1 MDKTERIS
9 NESDPRLRAAAEW
22 ALELDSPD
30 VPVERVA
37 AWQHWLNQ
45 NPRHAE
51 AFDRIDKLMSRAGR
65 IRDVTWPTR
74 EQIAADEYDGSVPVS
89 AHAKAQVPSDNGA
102 RQVPRWRAALAA
114 GVALAIIASL
124 LSGQP
129 RSIHFPGLVSYDRIE
144 TRPGGTQKVVLADG
158 SAIDVS
164 GRSTLRATLTRS
176 ARRITLDDGE
186 AFFRVAKD
194 ARRPFTVQAGATV
207 VTAIGTAFNVR
218 CSGERV
224 VVAVAEG
231 SVRISAPGK
240 ADVVQSAQLD
250 AGEQAIAEHA
260 GAHLDTVAVDAR
272 AVAGWREGRLQYLDE
287 PLASIANDVGR
298 YTARHIEITDPA
310 LRDLR
315 VTGTVLES
323 NLDGWLL
330 SLEEAFPLTVEHR
343 ANGSIRISPKTTASK
358 R

>member
-1 MDKTERIS
+1 MDEAARIGK
-9 NESDPRLRAAAEW
+9 ESDPRLRAAAEW

-37 AWQHWLNQ
+37 AWQHWLHQ
-45 NPRHAE
+45 DPRHAE

-65 IRDVTWPTR
+65 VRAVTWPTR
-74 EQIAADEYDGSVPVS
+74 EQIAADDYDGSIPVS
-89 AHAKAQVPSDNGA
+89 AHAKAAA
-102 RQVPRWRAALAA
+102 RFDGVARKARWRAALAA
-114 GVALAIIASL
+114 GVVLAIIATL

-218 CSGERV
+218 CAGERV

-231 SVRISAPGK
+231 SVRISTPGK
-240 ADVVQSAQLD
+240 AEMVQSAELN
-250 AGEQAIAEHA
+250 AGEQAIAKHA
-260 GAHLDTVAVDAR
+260 GAPLDTVAVDAR

-287 PLASIANDVGR
+287 PLASIAADVGR
-298 YTARHIEITDPA
+298 YTARHIEVTDPA
-310 LRDLR
+310 LRELR
-315 VTGTVLES
+315 VTGTVLEG
-323 NLDGWLL
+323 NLEGWLL
-330 SLEEAFPLTVEHR
+330 SLEEAFPLTVDHR
-343 ANGSIRISPKTTASK
+343 ANGSIRISPRPVASK